1 MHELLPSLH
10 GMYQQFIA
18 VVKNKNHELQHSSGL
33 IDAKN
38 KPSTRIIL
46 IVQRARVQ
54 RMIESVIQIL
64 IIEMVLRIVLTG
76 RPMDI
81 RLRHEPIA

>member
-1 MHELLPSLH
+1 
-10 GMYQQFIA
+10 MYQQFIA
-18 VVKNKNHELQHSSGL
+18 VVKNKDYELQHSSGL

-46 IVQRARVQ
+46 IVQRAPVQ
-54 RMIESVIQIL
+54 HMTLSVPQIL
-64 IIEMVLRIVLTG
+64 VAEMVLHIVLAG

-81 RLRHEPIA
+81 RQRHEPIA

>member
-1 MHELLPSLH
+1 
-10 GMYQQFIA
+10 MYQQFVA
-18 VVKNKNHELQHSSGL
+18 VIENKDHELQYSSGL

-81 RLRHEPIA
+81 RRRHEPIA

>member
-1 MHELLPSLH
+1 
-10 GMYQQFIA
+10 MYQQFVA
-18 VVKNKNHELQHSSGL
+18 VIENKDHELQYSSGL

-81 RLRHEPIA
+81 RQRHEPIA

>member
-1 MHELLPSLH
+1 
-10 GMYQQFIA
+10 MYQQFIA
-18 VVKNKNHELQHSSGL
+18 VVKNKDHELQHSSGL
-33 IDAKN
+33 IDPKN

-54 RMIESVIQIL
+54 HMTVSVPQIL
-64 IIEMVLRIVLTG
+64 VVEMVLRVMLAC

-81 RLRHEPIA
+81 RLRHKPIA

>member
-1 MHELLPSLH
+1 MHDLLPSLH

-18 VVKNKNHELQHSSGL
+18 VVKNKNLELQHSSGL

-54 RMIESVIQIL
+54 HMTVSVPQIL
-64 IIEMVLRIVLTG
+64 VSEMVLHIVLTG

-81 RLRHEPIA
+81 RQRHEPIA

>member
-1 MHELLPSLH
+1 MHELLSCLH

-18 VVKNKNHELQHSSGL
+18 VVENKDHELQHSSGL

-38 KPSTRIIL
+38 KLPTRIIL
-46 IVQRARVQ
+46 IVQRTRAQ

-64 IIEMVLRIVLTG
+64 IIETVLHIMLTG
-76 RPMDI
+76 QTDGYQ
-81 RLRHEPIA
+81 AAA

>member
-1 MHELLPSLH
+1 MHELFPSLH
-10 GMYQQFIA
+10 SMYQQFVA
-18 VVKNKNHELQHSSGL
+18 VVKNKDHEFQHSSGL
-33 IDAKN
+33 VDAKN

-54 RMIESVIQIL
+54 HMTVSVPQIL
-64 IIEMVLRIVLTG
+64 IAEMVPRIVLAG

-81 RLRHEPIA
+81 RQRHEPIA

>member
-1 MHELLPSLH
+1 MHELFPSLH

-18 VVKNKNHELQHSSGL
+18 VVENKNHERQHSSGL

-38 KPSTRIIL
+38 KPPTRIIF
-46 IVQRARVQ
+46 IVQRARTQ
-54 RMIESVIQIL
+54 RMTVSVPQIL
-64 IIEMVLRIVLTG
+64 IAEMALRIVLAG

>member
-1 MHELLPSLH
+1 
-10 GMYQQFIA
+10 MYQQFVA
-18 VVKNKNHELQHSSGL
+18 VVENKDHDLQHSSGL

-46 IVQRARVQ
+46 IVQRTRVQ
-54 RMIESVIQIL
+54 HMSVSVPQIL
-64 IIEMVLRIVLTG
+64 IAEMVLRIVLAG

-81 RLRHEPIA
+81 RQRHEPIA

>member
-1 MHELLPSLH
+1 MHELLSCLH
-10 GMYQQFIA
+10 GLYQQFIA
-18 VVKNKNHELQHSSGL
+18 VVENKDHELQHSSGL

-38 KPSTRIIL
+38 KPSTRIVL

-54 RMIESVIQIL
+54 HMTVSVPQIL
-64 IIEMVLRIVLTG
+64 VSEMVLHIVLTG

-81 RLRHEPIA
+81 RQRHEPIA

>member
-1 MHELLPSLH
+1 
-10 GMYQQFIA
+10 MYQQFVA
-18 VVKNKNHELQHSSGL
+18 VVENKDHELQHSSGL
-33 IDAKN
+33 IDSKN
-38 KPSTRIIL
+38 KPTTRIIL
-46 IVQRARVQ
+46 IVQRARTQ

-64 IIEMVLRIVLTG
+64 IIKTVLRIVLAG

>member
-1 MHELLPSLH
+1 
-10 GMYQQFIA
+10 MYQQFIA
-18 VVKNKNHELQHSSGL
+18 VVENKDHELQHSSGL
-33 IDAKN
+33 IDPKN

-54 RMIESVIQIL
+54 HMTVSVSQIL
-64 IIEMVLRIVLTG
+64 IAEMVLHIVLTG

-81 RLRHEPIA
+81 RQRHEPIA

>member
-1 MHELLPSLH
+1 MHELFPSLH

-18 VVKNKNHELQHSSGL
+18 VVENKDHELQHSSGL
-33 IDAKN
+33 IDSKN
-38 KPSTRIIL
+38 KSSTRIIL

-54 RMIESVIQIL
+54 HMTVSVSQIL
-64 IIEMVLRIVLTG
+64 IAEMVLRIVLTG

-81 RLRHEPIA
+81 RLRHEPTA

>member
-18 VVKNKNHELQHSSGL
+18 VVKNKDYELQHSSGL

-46 IVQRARVQ
+46 IVQRAPVQ
-54 RMIESVIQIL
+54 HMTLSVPQIL
-64 IIEMVLRIVLTG
+64 VAEMVLHIVLAG

-81 RLRHEPIA
+81 RQRHEPIA

>member
-1 MHELLPSLH
+1 MHELFPSLH

-18 VVKNKNHELQHSSGL
+18 VVKNKDHELQHSSGL
-33 IDAKN
+33 ISPKN
-38 KPSTRIIL
+38 KPSPRIIL
-46 IVQRARVQ
+46 IVKRARVQ
-54 RMIESVIQIL
+54 HMTVSVPQVL
-64 IIEMVLRIVLTG
+64 IAEVVLRIVLTG

>member
-1 MHELLPSLH
+1 
-10 GMYQQFIA
+10 MYQQFIA
-18 VVKNKNHELQHSSGL
+18 VVKNKDYELQHSSGL

-54 RMIESVIQIL
+54 HMSVSVPQIL
-64 IIEMVLRIVLTG
+64 VAEMVLRIVLAG

-81 RLRHEPIA
+81 RQRHEPIA

>member
-10 GMYQQFIA
+10 GMYQQLIA

-54 RMIESVIQIL
+54 HMTVSVPQIL
-64 IIEMVLRIVLTG
+64 VSEMVLHIVLAG

-81 RLRHEPIA
+81 RQRHEPIA

>member
-1 MHELLPSLH
+1 MHELFPSLH

-18 VVKNKNHELQHSSGL
+18 VVENKDHEFQYSSGL
-33 IDAKN
+33 IDSKN
-38 KPSTRIIL
+38 KPPTQIIP
-46 IVQRARVQ
+46 IIQRARIQHMTV
-54 RMIESVIQIL
+54 SVAQIL
-64 IIEMVLRIVLTG
+64 VVKIVLRIVLAG

>member
-1 MHELLPSLH
+1 MHELFPSLH

-18 VVKNKNHELQHSSGL
+18 VVENKDHELQHSSGL
-33 IDAKN
+33 IDPKN

-54 RMIESVIQIL
+54 HMTVSVSQIL
-64 IIEMVLRIVLTG
+64 IAEMVLHIVLTG

-81 RLRHEPIA
+81 RQRHESIA

>member
-1 MHELLPSLH
+1 MHELFPSLH
-10 GMYQQFIA
+10 GMSQQFIA
-18 VVKNKNHELQHSSGL
+18 VVENKDHELQHSSGL
-33 IDAKN
+33 IDPKN

-54 RMIESVIQIL
+54 HMTVSVSQIL
-64 IIEMVLRIVLTG
+64 IAEMVLHIVLTG

-81 RLRHEPIA
+81 RQRHEPIA

>member
-1 MHELLPSLH
+1 
-10 GMYQQFIA
+10 MYQQFVA
-18 VVKNKNHELQHSSGL
+18 VVENKDHELQHPSGL

-46 IVQRARVQ
+46 IVQRARTQ
-54 RMIESVIQIL
+54 RMTVSVPQIL
-64 IIEMVLRIVLTG
+64 IAEMALRIVLAG

>member
-1 MHELLPSLH
+1 
-10 GMYQQFIA
+10 MYQQFIA
-18 VVKNKNHELQHSSGL
+18 VVENKDHELQHSSGL
-33 IDAKN
+33 IDPKN

-54 RMIESVIQIL
+54 HMTVSVSQIL
-64 IIEMVLRIVLTG
+64 IAEMALRIVLAG

-81 RLRHEPIA
+81 RLRHEPTA

>member
-18 VVKNKNHELQHSSGL
+18 VVKNKDHELQHSSGF

-38 KPSTRIIL
+38 KPSTRIIP
-46 IVQRARVQ
+46 IIQRARTQ
-54 RMIESVIQIL
+54 RMLESVIQIL

>member
-54 RMIESVIQIL
+54 DMSVSVPQIL
-64 IIEMVLRIVLTG
+64 VAEMVLRIVLAG

-81 RLRHEPIA
+81 RQRHEPIA